1 MNSVADGIVLLD
13 LEGTINWL
21 SSSAE
26 TIFDYPRDAAV
37 GASIDLLLPLP
48 AEHGGSLLDRLQ
60 GPRPG
65 GVPLELTL
73 RRRSGELLP
82 VEVESSVVE
91 QRDRRMIVL
100 VLRDLTGRRQT
111 EETLRSLAYHDPLT
125 GLPNRL
131 LFHDRLSQAIE
142 RARRAR
148 QLLTVMLVDLDRFK
162 LINDSLGL
170 DAGRPDPQ
178 GCRRPARRRRCAR
191 ATPWPGWAATN
202 SWCCCWERPVPRPPR
217 GSPRSCWTC
226 CGRPCRSTATS

>member
-21 SSSAE
+21 SSSTE

-91 QRDRRMIVL
+91 QRDRRRGQQLGQGLHQEWIAAAAAIDDY
-100 VLRDLTGRRQT
+100 LRHVRQPT
-111 EETLRSLAYHDPLT
+111 PV
-125 GLPNRL
+125 
-131 LFHDRLSQAIE
+131 RLS
-142 RARRAR
+142 
-148 QLLTVMLVDLDRFK
+148 D
-162 LINDSLGL
+162 
-170 DAGRPDPQ
+170 
-178 GCRRPARRRRCAR
+178 
-191 ATPWPGWAATN
+191 
-202 SWCCCWERPVPRPPR
+202 
-217 GSPRSCWTC
+217 
-226 CGRPCRSTATS
+226 

>member
-13 LEGTINWL
+13 PEGTINWL
-21 SSSAE
+21 SRSAE
-26 TIFDYPRDAAV
+26 TIFDYPRDAAIGRRSTCSCRCRRNGAAAS
-37 GASIDLLLPLP
+37 GAS
-48 AEHGGSLLDRLQ
+48 A

-73 RRRSGELLP
+73 RRRSGELVP

-91 QRDRRMIVL
+91 QRGRRMIVL
-100 VLRDLTGRRQT
+100 VVRDLTGRRQT

-131 LFHDRLSQAIE
+131 LFHDRLAQAIE
-142 RARRAR
+142 RARRGR

-170 DAGRPDPQ
+170 ATGDQMHQGRGRPAASQ
-178 GCRRPARRRRCAR
+178 RCAR
-191 ATPWPGWAATN
+191 ATRWPGWAATS
-202 SWCCCWERPVPRPPR
+202 SWCCCSARNGAEAAA
-217 GSPRSCWTC
+217 GSRRSCWTR
-226 CGRPCRSTATS
+226 CGRRFRSTATS